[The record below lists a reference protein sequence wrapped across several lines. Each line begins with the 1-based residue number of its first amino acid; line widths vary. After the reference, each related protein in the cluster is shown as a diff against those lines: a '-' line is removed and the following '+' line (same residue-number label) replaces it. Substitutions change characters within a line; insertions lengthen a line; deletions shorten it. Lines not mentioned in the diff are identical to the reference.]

1 MTDSDRPRFA
11 AALLAMAAIFD
22 REIIPQVTNM
32 YFQIL
37 GRFTI
42 TEVEG
47 GILRACSTL
56 RYFPRPVELVECIMD
71 AMSMERRGE
80 VEAVRIFGSDQEA
93 IQ

>member
-1 MTDSDRPRFA
+1 MTDNDRPRFA

-22 REIIPQVTNM
+22 REIIPQVTDI
-32 YFQIL
+32 YFRIL
-37 GRFTI
+37 SRFTI
-42 TEVEG
+42 DEVAA
-47 GILRACSTL
+47 GIFRACSTL

-80 VEAVRIFGSDQEA
+80 VEAVRIFGRDQEA

>member
-1 MTDSDRPRFA
+1 MTNSDKPRFA

-47 GILRACSTL
+47 GIFRACSTL

-80 VEAVRIFGSDQEA
+80 VEAVRIFGRDQEA